1 MSDIQNESNGPEQ
14 GGDSGGTVEVGER
27 LRKAREEAG
36 IDINE
41 MAGRLRLT
49 SSQLAAIEAGTLEQ
63 FGASIYARGYV
74 ANYARLLGLRVE
86 PLLAR
91 LEVDREEP
99 PLAAAAAVAPPGQRL
114 AENVTRVATYAV
126 GTVVL
131 ALPVLW
137 WASEGSLDA
146 LFGEPTPPPTQQV
159 VAASPE
165 AEDAAGAHDETGTET
180 GTERSPGRVALDEE
194 PRKQDEKP
202 LMASMGMP
210 RSSREAEPESNA
222 ETAPEEEAAAE
233 EAPADRLV
241 LDMAG
246 DSWVEIRDGAGERL
260 EYDLLKKG
268 TTREYT
274 GRSPYRV
281 LIGNADQVT
290 VRYNDAPFDITPFVQ
305 GNLARFK
312 VGEEPAGG

>member
-1 MSDIQNESNGPEQ
+1 MTDTYNESNEPEQ
-14 GGDSGGTVEVGER
+14 GEDSGGTVEVGER

-49 SSQLAAIEAGTLEQ
+49 SSQLEAIEAGRLEQ

-74 ANYARLLGLRVE
+74 ANYARLLGLRAD

-91 LEVDREEP
+91 LNLNQEEP
-99 PLAAAAAVAPPGQRL
+99 PLAAAAAAAPAGQRL
-114 AENVTRVATYAV
+114 VENVARVATYAV

-146 LFGEPTPPPTQQV
+146 MFGEPPPPPSREAT
-159 VAASPE
+159 AASPGAEE
-165 AEDAAGAHDETGTET
+165 AGDAVAEAGTE
-180 GTERSPGRVALDEE
+180 ERAERAAETDA
-194 PRKQDEKP
+194 PRKQDDKP

-210 RSSREAEPESNA
+210 RASREAEPASNA
-222 ETAPEEEAAAE
+222 QAPAGDEAVAE
-233 EAPADRLV
+233 EVRPDRLV
-241 LDMAG
+241 LDVAG

-268 TTREYT
+268 TTREYA
-274 GRSPYRV
+274 GQSPYRV
-281 LIGNADQVT
+281 LIGNAEEVT
-290 VRYNDAPFDITPFVQ
+290 VRYNGAPFDMTPFVQ

-312 VGEEPAGG
+312 VGEEPADGRIRQ